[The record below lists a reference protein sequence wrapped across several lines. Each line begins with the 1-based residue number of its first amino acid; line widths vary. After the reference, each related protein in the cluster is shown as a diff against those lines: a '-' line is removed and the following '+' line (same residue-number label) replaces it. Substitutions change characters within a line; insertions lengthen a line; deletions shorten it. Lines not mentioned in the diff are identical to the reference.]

1 MLHLRKKVNI
11 CGNAIRSII
20 NFKSMELNFKY
31 YRRFS
36 GKNAAICSNAYRNM
50 VALKFSPVLQVGKKL
65 QKNNRKKKA

>member
-1 MLHLRKKVNI
+1 
-11 CGNAIRSII
+11 
-20 NFKSMELNFKY
+20 MELNFKY